1 MQNNEVYFL
10 TKDLYEQITNLI
22 EEFVEDPSNTDPSH
36 LIENLKGVLPIEK
49 MNRQTILRR
58 VEGYSIVADLLWDKV
73 VQIGSLDRQQIV
85 ARAKLKPMSYYH
97 YLTGSRE
104 SADYAISRDDLLN
117 DPTTALVKLN
127 DDITGLASL
136 IIELK

>member
-73 VQIGSLDRQQIV
+73 VQIWNLDRQQIV

-97 YLTGSRE
+97 YQTGSRE